1 MILHGIK
8 NKIFSGYILETS
20 LFAEGSQQLLVY
32 SDMVKVKRFMLV
44 NQVNLAV
51 ILAVISGSYT
61 WRLFLAVEGK
71 TKGVNIPAARVN
83 SPVVQDSMWWQ
94 KRDAAC
100 HDNTHQSKWHMQKDK
115 KVWRT
120 LPSTWHDT
128 DHSWPLTTNQKK
140 LHSKNFMVEL
150 SSFHCFVF

>member
-51 ILAVISGSYT
+51 ILAVIFGSYT
-61 WRLFLAVEGK
+61 WQLFLAVEGK

-83 SPVVQDSMWWQ
+83 SPVVQDSMW
-94 KRDAAC
+94 
-100 HDNTHQSKWHMQKDK
+100 
-115 KVWRT
+115 
-120 LPSTWHDT
+120 
-128 DHSWPLTTNQKK
+128 
-140 LHSKNFMVEL
+140 
-150 SSFHCFVF
+150 